1 METIWLILIL
11 AGIAVFT
18 FSDKKK
24 RGARNAAP
32 LPPTEAEPELAD
44 EDEEFEAEFG
54 GEGHSLPPEAPPAED
69 AAAAALDAAPIEG
82 AHEGE
87 GESDAEHSAHLEKIA
102 QAEARCRAGRE
113 AEAARIE
120 RNRQRL
126 RDAVI
131 MREVLDKPV
140 SLRARRR

>member
-32 LPPTEAEPELAD
+32 LPPTETEPELAD

-69 AAAAALDAAPIEG
+69 AAAAAPDAAPIEG

-87 GESDAEHSAHLEKIA
+87 GESDAEHSAHLKKIA

>member
-32 LPPTEAEPELAD
+32 LPPTETEPELAD

-54 GEGHSLPPEAPPAED
+54 GEGHSLPPEVPPAED
-69 AAAAALDAAPIEG
+69 VAAAAPIED

-120 RNRQRL
+120 RDRQRL

-140 SLRARRR
+140 SLRPRRR

>member
-32 LPPTEAEPELAD
+32 LPPTETEPELAD

-69 AAAAALDAAPIEG
+69 AAAAAPTED

-87 GESDAEHSAHLEKIA
+87 GESDAEHSAHLKKIA

>member
-18 FSDKKK
+18 FSGKKQ

-32 LPPTEAEPELAD
+32 LPPTETEPELAD

-69 AAAAALDAAPIEG
+69 AAAAAPTED

-87 GESDAEHSAHLEKIA
+87 GESDAEHSAHLKKIA

>member
-32 LPPTEAEPELAD
+32 LPPTETEPELAD

-69 AAAAALDAAPIEG
+69 AAAAAPTED

-87 GESDAEHSAHLEKIA
+87 GESDAEHSAHLKKIA

-131 MREVLDKPV
+131 LREVLDKPV

>member
-18 FSDKKK
+18 FSGKKQ

-32 LPPTEAEPELAD
+32 LSPTEAEPELAD

-54 GEGHSLPPEAPPAED
+54 GEGHSLPPAED
-69 AAAAALDAAPIEG
+69 AAAAAPDAAPIEG

-120 RNRQRL
+120 RDRQRL

>member
-32 LPPTEAEPELAD
+32 LPPMEVEPELAD

-54 GEGHSLPPEAPPAED
+54 GEGHSLPPEED
-69 AAAAALDAAPIEG
+69 AAAAAPDAAPIEG

>member
-18 FSDKKK
+18 FSGKKQ

-32 LPPTEAEPELAD
+32 LPPTETEPELAD
-44 EDEEFEAEFG
+44 EDEKFEAEFG

-69 AAAAALDAAPIEG
+69 AAAAAPTED

-87 GESDAEHSAHLEKIA
+87 GESDAEHSAHLKKIA

>member
-54 GEGHSLPPEAPPAED
+54 GEGHFLPPEAPPAED
-69 AAAAALDAAPIEG
+69 AAAAAPTED

-87 GESDAEHSAHLEKIA
+87 GESDAEHSAHLKKIA